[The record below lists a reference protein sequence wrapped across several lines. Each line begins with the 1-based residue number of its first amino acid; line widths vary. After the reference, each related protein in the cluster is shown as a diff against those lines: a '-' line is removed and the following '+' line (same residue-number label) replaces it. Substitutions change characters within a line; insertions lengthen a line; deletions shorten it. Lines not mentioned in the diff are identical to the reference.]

1 MPKRQARPDVGVLG
15 RNPRMPLYR
24 ARSSIAAAVFAALAL
39 DVLMLAAVCGS
50 AWAATWRLNGPERPA
65 AGENS
70 TYVIRGPAGAEHSG
84 TVRAG
89 ARLCRQSGLTDPSE
103 TSSWDGY
110 LNDGGVDSRQ
120 FSFARGRSTI
130 CVYDDVSRSAVAR
143 KVVRTIAG
151 RDRLRL
157 SVAPIESHSDGL
169 LVTATGYLGRI
180 GDPTYYS
187 GSAAD
192 QHVGTVIVTARARSR
207 PCPRRAPEESAFRTA
222 SADIDDA
229 RFSAQIAVPDAL
241 DRSDRPV
248 VCAYLTAVRHANAD
262 VRTRTVA
269 RASIRY
275 SADPAGASGDSAP
288 DETGLWLPGLL
299 ILPLG
304 IAVWALV
311 GWLLFLAARGL
322 GRVTIGLMA
331 GSDRRSRDH
340 APRRRPAQDIVGSPA
355 FPLAPTSSAGLTRSA
370 TETGCQG
377 PAQPEPAALLTA
389 PVPPKRSPMP
399 VAFVIQQAVAATADV
414 YRDPLRTILE
424 RQDGS
429 GWLEAFNQR
438 RRADMLDKGLEP
450 SLPYRFFEP
459 RTVLSCLAYDSAG
472 LQLISAHVA
481 AKARRLAGLANAA
494 FHSDPLSEADGH
506 RAWRLYREITGRSSP
521 ADPFGREH

>member
-1 MPKRQARPDVGVLG
+1 
-15 RNPRMPLYR
+15 
-24 ARSSIAAAVFAALAL
+24 
-39 DVLMLAAVCGS
+39 
-50 AWAATWRLNGPERPA
+50 
-65 AGENS
+65 
-70 TYVIRGPAGAEHSG
+70 
-84 TVRAG
+84 
-89 ARLCRQSGLTDPSE
+89 LCRRSGLTGDPSE

-110 LNDGGVDSRQ
+110 LNDGGVDFRQ

-130 CVYDDVSRSAVAR
+130 CVYDDVSRSAIAR

-192 QHVGTVIVTARARSR
+192 QHVGTVIATARPRGR
-207 PCPRRAPEESAFRTA
+207 PCPRHAPDESAFRTA
-222 SADIDDA
+222 SADIDNA
-229 RFSAQIAVPDAL
+229 RFSTQIAVPDAL

-248 VCAYLTAVRHANAD
+248 VCAYLTAVRRANAD

-275 SADPAGASGDSAP
+275 SADPAEPSGDSAP

-322 GRVTIGLMA
+322 GRVTIGLIA

-340 APRRRPAQDIVGSPA
+340 ARRRRLAQDIVGSPA
-355 FPLAPTSSAGLTRSA
+355 LPPLAPTSSAGPTGSA
-370 TETGCQG
+370 TDTGRQG
-377 PAQPEPAALLTA
+377 PAQPEARVVCRRRLPVGLLHSG
-389 PVPPKRSPMP
+389 RN
-399 VAFVIQQAVAATADV
+399 IQNQHGG
-414 YRDPLRTILE
+414 
-424 RQDGS
+424 GS
-429 GWLEAFNQR
+429 GGGAHGHAHAGDSHGGQR
-438 RRADMLDKGLEP
+438 RGL
-450 SLPYRFFEP
+450 
-459 RTVLSCLAYDSAG
+459 
-472 LQLISAHVA
+472 
-481 AKARRLAGLANAA
+481 
-494 FHSDPLSEADGH
+494 
-506 RAWRLYREITGRSSP
+506 
-521 ADPFGREH
+521 